1 MTNEAAE
8 KAARARRVIR
18 WCVILWKEADALEA
32 EGRKRKAGMVT
43 RERVLEMPWVAML
56 VPKFSYPDDLC
67 CELDSHVIVGFA

>member
-32 EGRKRKAGMVT
+32 EGRKRNAGMVT
-43 RERVLEMPWVAML
+43 RERVLEMPWV
-56 VPKFSYPDDLC
+56 DL
-67 CELDSHVIVGFA
+67 LAFTPLYNLFIAATVK